1 VVTLG
6 SRDEFIDIV
15 FSKNGLLSRF
25 LEGFEER
32 SGQTAMARDVL
43 STYSD
48 NRIALIEA
56 GTGIGKSLGYL
67 VPAIF
72 WALKA
77 KAKTVISTHTI
88 ALQEQL
94 ILKDI
99 PFLLNVMDLD
109 LKVCLLKGMGNYLC
123 LRKLKD
129 LQQQPLLI
137 ALDEAQEIA
146 SIEKWEEKTEEG
158 SRSEI
163 PFALS
168 PSTWEKVAAEADSC
182 NHVHCPEYKRCYY
195 YKAKKEA
202 ADAQLIVVNH
212 HLLFSDL
219 SARQRLDFKE
229 EKAIIPSFEHLV
241 LDEAHTLEEVA
252 LDIFSTAVD
261 RHGLVRLLG
270 KISSDVHPERCRLA
284 LVRQTLQGLPTLSPH
299 LIHLLEVAL
308 PAQKREIIHGIEAAF
323 GELDS
328 FLTAYLKTN
337 PQKEEWEVR
346 LRLDPAVI
354 TAETWSVSLTAMFIK
369 VAEELKHF
377 TLQLGALERQLS
389 QYKDGAQEENI
400 KNHTLDLHSLG
411 QRIEEKAE
419 LLSAFFTEKLEDK
432 KVKWIE
438 WKKNRYYSNVALF
451 NATLDVSRILEEHL
465 FRRLRGAV
473 LCSATLT
480 SGGNFKFAKERL
492 GLAAEEPALPITENI
507 YESPFDY
514 ENRVLL
520 LVPNDLSAPSDPQF
534 IQLACEN
541 ILLAIEASQGSAF
554 VLFTSY
560 EMLQACYEK
569 TQEKISF
576 PLMKQGDLPRHQL
589 IEKFRAREGN
599 VLFATDSFWEGVDVP
614 GEALRCV
621 ILVKLPFKVPSDPLF
636 AAYMEMLE
644 KEGKN
649 PFYDYS
655 VPQAVIKF
663 KQGFGRLMRKKWDR
677 GCILCLDNRIL
688 KKHYGKVFLK
698 SLPPCGKFFGPAS
711 KVKEEMKSFYAR
723 TRIGA

>member
-1 VVTLG
+1 MVKLG
-6 SRDEFIDIV
+6 SHEEFIDTV
-15 FSKNGLLSRF
+15 FSKNGLLSCF
-25 LEGFEER
+25 LKDFEER
-32 SGQTAMARDVL
+32 PAQTAMAREIL
-43 STYSD
+43 STYA
-48 NRIALIEA
+48 NNQIALIEA

-67 VPAIF
+67 IPAIF

-77 KAKTVISTHTI
+77 KKKTVISTHTI

-94 ILKDI
+94 IHKDI
-99 PFLLNVMDLD
+99 PFLLKVMDLD
-109 LKVCLLKGMGNYLC
+109 LKACLLKGMSNYLC
-123 LRKLKD
+123 IRKLKD
-129 LQQQPLLI
+129 IQQQPLLI
-137 ALDEAQEIA
+137 SSDEVQEVGA
-146 SIEKWEEKTEEG
+146 IEKWEEKTEEG

-163 PFALS
+163 SFSLS
-168 PSTWEKVAAEADSC
+168 PGTWEKVAAEPDAC
-182 NHVHCPEYKRCYY
+182 NHVHCPHYKQCYY
-195 YKAKKEA
+195 YSAKKAA
-202 ADAQLIVVNH
+202 ADAQLVVVNH
-212 HLLFSDL
+212 HLLFSDI
-219 SARQRLDFKE
+219 SARQRVDFKE

-241 LDEAHTLEEVA
+241 LDEAHTVEEVA
-252 LDIFSTAVD
+252 LEIFSSSVD

-284 LVRQTLQGLPTLSPH
+284 LIRQTLQALPTLSPH

-308 PAQKREIIHGIEAAF
+308 PAEKREIIHGIEAAF

-328 FLTAYLKTN
+328 YLASYLKTKA
-337 PQKEEWEVR
+337 QKQEWEVR
-346 LRLDPAVI
+346 LRIDSAVA
-354 TAETWSVSLTAMFIK
+354 TAEAWSTALTVMFVK
-369 VAEELKHF
+369 VAEGLKHF

-389 QYKDGAQEENI
+389 QYQRGAQEENI
-400 KNHTLDLHSLG
+400 KGHVLDLHSLG
-411 QRIEEKAE
+411 QRIEEKAD
-419 LLSAFFTEKLEDK
+419 LLAAFFTEKLEDK

-438 WKKNRYYSNVALF
+438 CKKTRHYSNVSLF
-451 NATLDVSRILEEHL
+451 NATLDVSRILDEHL
-465 FRRLRGAV
+465 FRRLRGAT

-480 SGGNFKFAKERL
+480 SGGNFTFAKERL
-492 GLAAEEPALPITENI
+492 GLATEERGLPVTENI

-520 LVPNDLSAPSDPQF
+520 LVPNDIPEPNDPQF
-534 IQLACEN
+534 IEQACQN
-541 ILLAIEASQGSAF
+541 ILSAIDASQGSVF

-560 EMLQACYEK
+560 EMLQTCFVK
-569 TQEKISF
+569 TQEKIAF

-698 SLPPCGKFFGPAS
+698 SLPRCGKFFGPAGQI
-711 KVKEEMKSFYAR
+711 KEEMKSFYAR
-723 TRIGA
+723 TTVG